1 MMQYMSND
9 ELALQT
15 IIESIDKIILYSQD
29 SSNADDFYHDTKS
42 FDATMIHFI
51 NIGEMIERLSANT
64 KDINTNIPWRDIKD
78 FRNLVSHNYFGIDA
92 DELWD
97 IIVNHLPKLKTD
109 ISTLIQIDDIQ

>member
-1 MMQYMSND
+1 MSND
-9 ELALQT
+9 TLALQT
-15 IIESIDKIILYSQD
+15 IIESIDKITLYSQD
-29 SSNADDFYHDTKS
+29 ATNADDFYHDTKS

-51 NIGEMIERLSANT
+51 NIGEMIERLSP
-64 KDINTNIPWRDIKD
+64 DIKNSYTNIPWRDIKD

-109 ISTLIQIDDIQ
+109 INTLIQTDDIQ